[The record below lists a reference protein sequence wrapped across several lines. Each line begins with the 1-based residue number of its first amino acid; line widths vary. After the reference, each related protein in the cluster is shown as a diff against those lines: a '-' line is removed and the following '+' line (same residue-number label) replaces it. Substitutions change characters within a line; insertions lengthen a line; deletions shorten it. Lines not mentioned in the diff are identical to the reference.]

1 MFVIEFG
8 DRQTDLRSPLCT
20 LNSCFFLKLVMVL
33 STVIIHYENC

>member
-20 LNSCFFLKLVMVL
+20 LNSCFFL
-33 STVIIHYENC
+33 